1 MYLYLKKLECA
12 MIFTVSI
19 YPYIIFIV
27 KSLPNKTLRR
37 KLVGRKT
44 RIYEYSTS
52 PFNKPY
58 FQFNSIQ
65 YNLLRINK
73 FAP

>member
-1 MYLYLKKLECA
+1 MYLYLKKLEST

-44 RIYEYSTS
+44 RIYRDFLMGSADVWY
-52 PFNKPY
+52 
-58 FQFNSIQ
+58 
-65 YNLLRINK
+65 LRTR
-73 FAP
+73 